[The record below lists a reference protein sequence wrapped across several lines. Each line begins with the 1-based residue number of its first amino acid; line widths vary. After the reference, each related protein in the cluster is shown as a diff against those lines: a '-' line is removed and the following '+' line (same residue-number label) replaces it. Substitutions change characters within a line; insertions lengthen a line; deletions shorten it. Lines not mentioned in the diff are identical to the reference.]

1 MRRLTAEQ
9 ETSDGGAGCGPAARL
24 VTALRAAR
32 GSARG
37 IQRSPCQELADRS
50 GRPFRKARPGSRK
63 MPPVERR
70 EASVPIA
77 RDARRLASAW
87 CIGRCTEGDLASPL
101 RLPALHSP
109 HGGNGKRDTARPPP
123 QNRARRSVGL
133 AGIENEGSGIGFR
146 DGRLRAPGGRRVRT
160 QAWRCSGTAGCW

>member
-1 MRRLTAEQ
+1 MRLLRAW
-9 ETSDGGAGCGPAARL
+9 L
-24 VTALRAAR
+24 VTSPRAAR

-63 MPPVERR
+63 MPHVERR

-87 CIGRCTEGDLASPL
+87 CVARRTEGCLASIL

-109 HGGNGKRDTARPPP
+109 RIRERKKGLR
-123 QNRARRSVGL
+123 RAHAENPGPAKLWL
-133 AGIENEGSGIGFR
+133 AQGAIRFR
-146 DGRLRAPGGRRVRT
+146 IQCERT
-160 QAWRCSGTAGCW
+160 QAPQARFT